1 MPQKKVLIINGDE
14 GFVRILK
21 LRLEPKGFDVFY
33 EYKMLNSFARV
44 FEIKPD
50 LIILDSFFSIPDG
63 VEAFLHIK
71 SNALLKNTPVLC
83 MVNSDAE
90 KEDLEGLDIHPE
102 GLLVKPY
109 ESEELYGLIDSLT
122 ARSVEIHPPEEPEGG
137 DEISDSAEAAL
148 AHSLIAGGVVDRDK
162 MNELLVKT
170 REGKGSLS
178 REIVRQGLATEDVLL
193 SFMAEAYGLK
203 YAEIREEDIEP
214 EAIKRIPVKHASYY
228 KIMPVK
234 IEDDKLL
241 CAISDPLSITQV
253 KDDIRVQLNQKLE
266 FILASE
272 EKIEEWIKSFY
283 GIGTETIEQILTTA
297 DGEAGKGKTLRPE
310 SDEDIAKLADTSSVI
325 KLVNQILI
333 DAQDRN
339 ASDIHIE
346 PFMGKT
352 KLRYRID
359 GVLVDAKVSPEINYF
374 LSAIISRIKIMSNL
388 NIVERRLPQ
397 DGKARVKI
405 NNEMFDLRISTL
417 PAAHGESL
425 VIRILPTRMLFS
437 LAKLG
442 LSDRDRKLFE
452 DLTRRPHGILFVT
465 GPTGSGKT
473 TTLYACL
480 SKIQEEKPGYKIITI
495 EDPIEYELDGITQLQ
510 VNSDINFTFA
520 RGLKNMLRH
529 DPNIM
534 MIGEVRDLETAEIS
548 IQMALTGHLLFS
560 TLHTNDAASGIT
572 RLIDIGIEPYLV
584 ASSVEAFISQRLV
597 RVICPQCKC
606 EVPRN
611 EETAL
616 QITKICEKIT
626 TSGDKRRLEDPDAH
640 LYPRSKPPLSASS
653 LSGERRRLVD
663 PYAHLYKQ
671 PSATLSSSS
680 MHWLR
685 AGESCFKGKGCKAC
699 NFTGYKGRTAIYEIL
714 PMTEKIKAL
723 IQEKATAQA
732 INKQAVL
739 EGMRTLY
746 QCGFDKVISGIT
758 TFEEVLRVTKE
769 DVAGPDRMKER

>member
-1 MPQKKVLIINGDE
+1 MLQKKILIINGDE

-21 LRLEPKGFDVFY
+21 IRLEPKGYSVFY
-33 EYKMLNSFARV
+33 EYEALHAAGKA
-44 FEIKPD
+44 FEVKPD
-50 LIILDSFFSIPDG
+50 LIIFDSFFFAPDG
-63 VEAFLHIK
+63 VEAFRHIK
-71 SNALLKNTPVLC
+71 SNAALQSIPILC
-83 MVNSDAE
+83 MLNSEAE
-90 KEDLEGLDIHPE
+90 KKSLEDLRLYPE
-102 GLLVKPY
+102 GVLIKPY
-109 ESEELYGLIDSLT
+109 EPKRLQRLIDALLVDSRET
-122 ARSVEIHPPEEPEGG
+122 PESSG
-137 DEISDSAEAAL
+137 DANMIEVVDVAEAAL
-148 AHSLIAGGVVDRDK
+148 ANVLIASRVVDSDK
-162 MNELLVKT
+162 MRELLH
-170 REGKGSLS
+170 RPQEGKVSLVK
-178 REIVRQGLATEDVLL
+178 EIVRQGLAAEEDIL
-193 SFMAEAYGLK
+193 AAIADAYGIA
-203 YAEIREEDIEP
+203 YGEIREEDIQP
-214 EAIKRIPVKHASYY
+214 EAVGRIPVKHASYY
-228 KIMPVK
+228 KIMPVR
-234 IEDDKLL
+234 IEGYKLL
-241 CAISDPLSITQV
+241 CAISDPLSINKV

-283 GIGTETIEQILTTA
+283 GIGTETIEQILT
-297 DGEAGKGKTLRPE
+297 DGGETEKGNVLRPE
-310 SDEDIAKLADTSSVI
+310 SEEDIAKLAEASSVI

-374 LSAIISRIKIMSNL
+374 LNAIISRIKIMSNL

-405 NNEMFDLRISTL
+405 RNEMFDLRISTL
-417 PAAHGESL
+417 PAAYGESM

-442 LSDRDRKLFE
+442 LSDRDLNLFE
-452 DLTRRPHGILFVT
+452 ELIRRPHGILFVT

-495 EDPIEYELDGITQLQ
+495 EDPIEYELEGITQLQ
-510 VNSDINFTFA
+510 VNSDINFTFS

-597 RVICPQCKC
+597 RVICPNCKY
-606 EVPRN
+606 EVTLD

-616 QITKICEKIT
+616 QITKICEKIPT
-626 TSGDKRRLEDPDAH
+626 TGEGRRSGDTSLH
-640 LYPRSKPPLSASS
+640 VHQRSN
-653 LSGERRRLVD
+653 E
-663 PYAHLYKQ
+663 
-671 PSATLSSSS
+671 TLSS
-680 MHWLR
+680 MHRLR
-685 AGESCFKGKGCKAC
+685 SGEACFKGKGCKAC

-723 IQEKATAQA
+723 IQEKATAQS
-732 INKQAVL
+732 INKQAIE

-746 QCGFDKVISGIT
+746 QCGFDKVIAGIT
-758 TFEEVLRVTKE
+758 TFEEILRVTKE
-769 DVAGPDRMKER
+769 DIAGPDRKKES

>member
-1 MPQKKVLIINGDE
+1 MPQKKILIINGDE

-21 LRLEPKGFDVFY
+21 IRLEPKGYGVFY
-33 EYKMLNSFARV
+33 EYETRHSAGRA
-44 FEIKPD
+44 FEVKPD
-50 LIILDSFFSIPDG
+50 LIIFDSFFFAPDG
-63 VEAFLHIK
+63 VEAFRHIK
-71 SNALLKNTPVLC
+71 SNIALRNIPILC
-83 MVNSDAE
+83 MLNSEAE
-90 KEDLEGLDIHPE
+90 KKSLEDLSLYPDGILI
-102 GLLVKPY
+102 KPY
-109 ESEELYGLIDSLT
+109 EPEELQELIDALLMGSREVP
-122 ARSVEIHPPEEPEGG
+122 RSPEDVDMIEVADG
-137 DEISDSAEAAL
+137 AEAAL
-148 AHSLIAGGVVDRDK
+148 ANILIASGVIDGEKIRQ
-162 MNELLVKT
+162 LLV
-170 REGKGSLS
+170 RAQEGKVPLV
-178 REIVRQGLATEDVLL
+178 REIVRQGLA
-193 SFMAEAYGLK
+193 A
-203 YAEIREEDIEP
+203 EEDILAVLADAYGIAYGEIRDEDIQP
-214 EAIKRIPVKHASYY
+214 EAVARIPVKHASYY
-228 KIMPVK
+228 KIMPVR
-234 IEDDKLL
+234 IEGPKLL
-241 CAISDPLSITQV
+241 CAISDPLSITKV

-283 GIGTETIEQILTTA
+283 GVGTETIEQILTAT
-297 DGEAGKGKTLRPE
+297 DGEEGEGNALRPE
-310 SDEDIAKLADTSSVI
+310 SEEDIAKLAEASSVI

-374 LSAIISRIKIMSNL
+374 LNAIISRIKIMSNL

-405 NNEMFDLRISTL
+405 RNEMFDLRISTL
-417 PAAHGESL
+417 PAAYGESM

-442 LSDRDRKLFE
+442 LSDRDQQLFE
-452 DLTRRPHGILFVT
+452 DLIRRPHGILFVT

-495 EDPIEYELDGITQLQ
+495 EDPIEYELEGVTQLQ

-597 RVICPQCKC
+597 RVICPNCKY
-606 EVPRN
+606 EVTRN

-626 TSGDKRRLEDPDAH
+626 TTGDGQRSGEAFSHLEQ
-640 LYPRSKPPLSASS
+640 RSKEL
-653 LSGERRRLVD
+653 
-663 PYAHLYKQ
+663 
-671 PSATLSSSS
+671 LSSE
-680 MHWLR
+680 HWLR
-685 AGESCFKGKGCKAC
+685 NGEACFKGKGCKAC
-699 NFTGYKGRTAIYEIL
+699 NSTGYKGRTAIYEIL

-732 INKQAVL
+732 INKQAVA

-746 QCGFDKVISGIT
+746 QCGFDKVIAGIT

-769 DVAGPDRMKER
+769 DAAGPDRKT

>member
-1 MPQKKVLIINGDE
+1 VPQKKILIINGDE

-21 LRLEPKGFDVFY
+21 IRLEPKGYGVFY
-33 EYKMLNSFARV
+33 EYETRHSAGRA
-44 FEIKPD
+44 FEVKPD
-50 LIILDSFFSIPDG
+50 LIIFDSFFFAPDG
-63 VEAFLHIK
+63 VEAFRHIK
-71 SNALLKNTPVLC
+71 SNIALRNIPILC
-83 MVNSDAE
+83 MLNSEAE
-90 KEDLEGLDIHPE
+90 KKSLEDLSLYPDGILI
-102 GLLVKPY
+102 KPY
-109 ESEELYGLIDSLT
+109 EPEELQELIDALLMGSREVP
-122 ARSVEIHPPEEPEGG
+122 RSPEDVDMIEVADG
-137 DEISDSAEAAL
+137 AEAAL
-148 AHSLIAGGVVDRDK
+148 ANILIASGVIDGEKIRQ
-162 MNELLVKT
+162 LLV
-170 REGKGSLS
+170 RAQEGKVPLV
-178 REIVRQGLATEDVLL
+178 REIVRQGLA
-193 SFMAEAYGLK
+193 A
-203 YAEIREEDIEP
+203 EEDILAVLADAYGIAYGEIRDEDIQP
-214 EAIKRIPVKHASYY
+214 EAVARIPVKHASYY
-228 KIMPVK
+228 KIMPVR
-234 IEDDKLL
+234 IEGPKLL
-241 CAISDPLSITQV
+241 CAISDPLSITKV

-283 GIGTETIEQILTTA
+283 GVGTETIEQILTAT
-297 DGEAGKGKTLRPE
+297 DGEEGEGNALRPE
-310 SDEDIAKLADTSSVI
+310 SEEDIAKLAEASSVI

-374 LSAIISRIKIMSNL
+374 LNAIISRIKIMSNL

-405 NNEMFDLRISTL
+405 RNEMFDLRISTL
-417 PAAHGESL
+417 PAAYGESM

-442 LSDRDRKLFE
+442 LSDRDQQLFE
-452 DLTRRPHGILFVT
+452 DLIRRPHGILFVT

-495 EDPIEYELDGITQLQ
+495 EDPIEYELEGVTQLQ

-597 RVICPQCKC
+597 RVICPNCKY
-606 EVPRN
+606 EVTRN

-626 TSGDKRRLEDPDAH
+626 TTGDGQRSGEAFSHLEQ
-640 LYPRSKPPLSASS
+640 RSKEL
-653 LSGERRRLVD
+653 
-663 PYAHLYKQ
+663 
-671 PSATLSSSS
+671 LSSE
-680 MHWLR
+680 HWLR
-685 AGESCFKGKGCKAC
+685 NGEACFKGKGCKAC
-699 NFTGYKGRTAIYEIL
+699 NSTGYKGRTAIYEIL

-732 INKQAVL
+732 INKQAVA

-746 QCGFDKVISGIT
+746 QCGFDKVIAGIT

-769 DVAGPDRMKER
+769 DAAGPDRKT